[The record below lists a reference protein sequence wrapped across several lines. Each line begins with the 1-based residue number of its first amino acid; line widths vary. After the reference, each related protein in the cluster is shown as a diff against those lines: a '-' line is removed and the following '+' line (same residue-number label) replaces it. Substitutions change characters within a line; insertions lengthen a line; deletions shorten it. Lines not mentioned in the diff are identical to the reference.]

1 MTATTSRAAARTG
14 IAGVVLMIALVTA
27 CGHHS
32 PLGPRTPSGATILG
46 GPPMSSAPP
55 PGWKVRP
62 VVPTSQQ
69 QAQDTV
75 IGYLKKTLHA
85 LPAGT
90 IFDRSRYAGSGN
102 TPCNDE
108 PTGVP
113 PNEFSDIRD
122 AVFPPGTDLDA
133 MIAKA
138 GDIWKGWGWY
148 VLEREG
154 FRKPNRFG
162 YAPDGYSLQIVA
174 ANPAG
179 YPPTITGVSPCFPGE
194 LARDDIRVPVV
205 LKADS

>member
-1 MTATTSRAAARTG
+1 MKAGTSAATR
-14 IAGVVLMIALVTA
+14 IGVVAVVVLVAA
-27 CGHHS
+27 CARH
-32 PLGPRTPSGATILG
+32 GPPAPPTPSGTTIIG
-46 GPPMSSAPP
+46 GLPMAPAPPPP
-55 PGWKVRP
+55 PGWKVQP

-75 IGYLKKTLHA
+75 LGYLKKTLQA

-90 IFDRSRYAGSGN
+90 VFDRSRYAGSGN

-122 AVFPPGTDLDA
+122 AVLPPDTDLDA

-138 GDIWKGWGWY
+138 GEIWQGWGWY
-148 VLEREG
+148 VRERDG
-154 FRKPNRFG
+154 FGKPNRFG
-162 YAPDGYSLQIVA
+162 YAPDGYSLQIVSA
-174 ANPAG
+174 EHNG

-194 LARDDIRVPVV
+194 LVRDDIKVPVV

>member
-1 MTATTSRAAARTG
+1 MNGITSRVAILLVIAIVAARG
-14 IAGVVLMIALVTA
+14 Q
-27 CGHHS
+27 HRPPKP
-32 PLGPRTPSGATILG
+32 PLPSG
-46 GPPMSSAPP
+46 
-55 PGWKVRP
+55 RP

-75 IGYLKKTLHA
+75 LGYLKKTLEA
-85 LPAGT
+85 LPTGT
-90 IFDRSRYAGSGN
+90 VFDRARYAGSGN

-122 AVFPPGTDLDA
+122 ALFPPETDPEA

-138 GDIWKGWGWY
+138 GEIWQGWGWY
-148 VLEREG
+148 VRERDG

-162 YAPDGYSLQIVA
+162 YAPDGYSLHIVA
-174 ANPAG
+174 AGHNKN
-179 YPPTITGVSPCFPGE
+179 PPTITGVSPCFPGE
-194 LARDDIRVPVV
+194 LVRDDIRVPAV

>member
-1 MTATTSRAAARTG
+1 MNAAAPRAG
-14 IAGVVLMIALVTA
+14 IAGVVLAIALATA

-32 PLGPRTPSGATILG
+32 PILG
-46 GPPMSSAPP
+46 GPSMSSASPP

-62 VVPTSQQ
+62 VIPTSQQ

-90 IFDRSRYAGSGN
+90 VFDRSRYAGSGN
-102 TPCNDE
+102 TPCNDQ

-113 PNEFSDIRD
+113 PNEFSDVRD

-133 MIAKA
+133 MIAKT

-148 VLEREG
+148 VLERDG

-179 YPPTITGVSPCFPGE
+179 YPPTIAGVSPCFPGE
-194 LARDDIRVPVV
+194 FARDDLPVPVV

>member
-1 MTATTSRAAARTG
+1 MNAAAPRAG
-14 IAGVVLMIALVTA
+14 IAGVVLAIALVTA

-32 PLGPRTPSGATILG
+32 PILG

-62 VVPTSQQ
+62 VIPTSQQ

-75 IGYLKKTLHA
+75 IGYLKKTLHT

-90 IFDRSRYAGSGN
+90 VFDRSRYAGSGN

-113 PNEFSDIRD
+113 PNEFSDMRD

-133 MIAKA
+133 MIAKT

-148 VLEREG
+148 VLERDG

-174 ANPAG
+174 ANSAG

-194 LARDDIRVPVV
+194 LARDDLPVPVV

>member
-1 MTATTSRAAARTG
+1 MTSA
-14 IAGVVLMIALVTA
+14 
-27 CGHHS
+27 
-32 PLGPRTPSGATILG
+32 
-46 GPPMSSAPP
+46 PPPP
-55 PGWKVRP
+55 PGWKLRR

-75 IGYLKKTLHA
+75 IGYLKKTLQA
-85 LPAGT
+85 LPAGAV
-90 IFDRSRYAGSGN
+90 FDRSRSAGSGN

-122 AVFPPGTDLDA
+122 AVFPPGTNLDA

-138 GDIWKGWGWY
+138 GDIWQDWGWY
-148 VLEREG
+148 VLERDG

-174 ANPAG
+174 ANPTG
-179 YPPTITGVSPCFPGE
+179 YPTITGVSPCFPGE

>member
-1 MTATTSRAAARTG
+1 MNAAAPRAG
-14 IAGVVLMIALVTA
+14 IAGVVLAIALVTA

-32 PLGPRTPSGATILG
+32 PILG

-55 PGWKVRP
+55 PPGWKVRP
-62 VVPTSQQ
+62 VIPTSQQ

-75 IGYLKKTLHA
+75 IGYLKKTLHT

-90 IFDRSRYAGSGN
+90 VFDRSRYAGSGN

-113 PNEFSDIRD
+113 PNEFSDMRD

-133 MIAKA
+133 MIAKT

-148 VLEREG
+148 VLERDG

-194 LARDDIRVPVV
+194 LARDDLPVPVV